1 MSTWTAST
9 FKVRDYPCL
18 SLPRPAHDQ
27 QFFDRKVASCFTAV
41 EQRRN
46 LVLRGQPTAVV
57 QYNDWK
63 GGGLIAVSYEARGF
77 GVKR

>member
-1 MSTWTAST
+1 LLLRSRYAII
-9 FKVRDYPCL
+9 L
-18 SLPRPAHDQ
+18 ASLPHPAHDQ
-27 QFFDRKVASCFTAV
+27 PFFDRKMAICFTVV

-46 LVLRGQPTAVV
+46 PALRGQPTAVV